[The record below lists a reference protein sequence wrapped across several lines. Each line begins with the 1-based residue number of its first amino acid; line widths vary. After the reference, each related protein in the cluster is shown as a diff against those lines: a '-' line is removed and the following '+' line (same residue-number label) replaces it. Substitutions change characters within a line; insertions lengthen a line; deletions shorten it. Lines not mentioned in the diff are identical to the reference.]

1 MYEMVK
7 KTLTKICKMNKGM
20 TMKKQETDLQNE
32 KNTLY
37 WLTVERRFYEMG
49 EVHETKNSYIIFSS
63 FL

>member
-20 TMKKQETDLQNE
+20 TMKKQET
-32 KNTLY
+32 LY

-49 EVHETKNSYIIFSS
+49 EVHETKNSYNIFSS

>member
-37 WLTVERRFYEMG
+37 WLTVERRFYE
-49 EVHETKNSYIIFSS
+49 KQQKI
-63 FL
+63 